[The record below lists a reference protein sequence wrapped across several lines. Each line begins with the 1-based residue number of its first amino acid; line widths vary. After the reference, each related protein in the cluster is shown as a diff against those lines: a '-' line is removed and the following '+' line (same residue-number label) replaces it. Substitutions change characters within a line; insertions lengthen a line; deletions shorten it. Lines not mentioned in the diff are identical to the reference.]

1 MGWYKTPKSSAY
13 GSDGVLRTGVAV
25 EVSYGPQ
32 FPEKGL
38 HCMAD
43 QPFVPDTATPAFAV
57 PILRM
62 RDLTDEDVMEQLR
75 EGHPNALSILFDRF
89 HRLVLKVALR
99 ILRDR
104 GEAEDV
110 MQEIF
115 LEIFKKA
122 GQFDR
127 AKGSAKTWLLQY
139 AYHRSLSRRQYLALR
154 NFYARNLQTELDVIE
169 CHRTDV
175 SWRGLTFQEWAR
187 VIEQGLATLNERQRK
202 TLELVC
208 FQGLLLSD
216 IAERTKESLPNVRHH
231 YYRGLQA
238 LRKFLQPA
246 KLNREGK
253 DDES

>member
-1 MGWYKTPKSSAY
+1 
-13 GSDGVLRTGVAV
+13 
-25 EVSYGPQ
+25 
-32 FPEKGL
+32 
-38 HCMAD
+38 MAD
-43 QPFVPDTATPAFAV
+43 QPVAPNTATPAFGV

-62 RDLTDEDVMEQLR
+62 PNLSDEEVMEQLG
-75 EGHPNALSILFDRF
+75 EGDPNALSILFDRF

-99 ILRDR
+99 ILRDP

-115 LEIFKKA
+115 LEIFRKV
-122 GQFDR
+122 GQFDP
-127 AKGSAKTWLLQY
+127 AKGSAKIWILQY

-154 NFYARNLQTELDVIE
+154 NFYDRTRSSEFDVIE
-169 CHRTDV
+169 SQRAEV

-187 VIEQGLATLNERQRK
+187 VIQQGLATLNEKQRK

-208 FQGLLLSD
+208 FQGLLLSE

-253 DDES
+253 DVES